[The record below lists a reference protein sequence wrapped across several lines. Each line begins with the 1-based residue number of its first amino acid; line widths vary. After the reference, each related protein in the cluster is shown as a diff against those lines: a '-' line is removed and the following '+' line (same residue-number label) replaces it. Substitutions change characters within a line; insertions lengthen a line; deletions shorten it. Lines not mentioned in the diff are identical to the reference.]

1 MLPLTFILGTFAA
14 VLREEASYNNVKAP
28 VHGEKTT
35 RSVMVDAHGE
45 SSFVQADPAFAVPA
59 VPGIPG
65 VSAFND
71 PNIKTLADN
80 AKSPELNKAV
90 EAQHPPECTQG
101 QTLTWKVGTRGE
113 TAFACESIGFKA
125 SRVQGETAKE
135 FSAACCVK
143 YSSSSGTT
151 SSSVCG
157 QIESD
162 GMCQEEPNGGCFIR
176 DVTYAQAEIFCAK
189 QGKHLCSQELL
200 GELWNDL
207 DYKAPECKA
216 TKIWLGKIQDCS
228 IQSTAFPCYCRQ
240 SNGFCYSGEM
250 CTKHGCVPTT
260 CHQALSQD
268 ACETVAQPGMEAG
281 VQPTVSA
288 TVAGLCSWNEARSA
302 CMAKASCAIASSS
315 ISSMLPDANLN
326 AQASEMVPAGV
337 TREFP
342 CAGSASRTGTCSG
355 YSMQKECIDNG
366 CVWDSTADDSCQDR
380 QIYMQCIRLPSGGIA
395 DWDDANQVMCTCPLQ
410 KETIATTGGTITATW
425 PESRIG
431 TTQKLSK
438 CHELGSGT
446 AKPRMRECLASGWA
460 PKSTELL
467 DDPPCTVVCPAV
479 ATEDVPSEHN
489 VKLNKGYEFPET
501 PVKAS
506 GETVS
511 FAHNCPT
518 SRGQYRRVCKKDPDD
533 DNSPVGKWFPE
544 FAEKIPI
551 VLCSDLAKL
560 CEPLTMA
567 DCRATS
573 PTCTWQEKPETLSSV
588 SSVTIVKAKC
598 VANPVANPQVDPDA
612 GVKHRSHRSQSMTAY
627 LHVGALLFV
636 LRGVF

>member
-395 DWDDANQVMCTCPLQ
+395 DWDDANQVMF
-410 KETIATTGGTITATW
+410 
-425 PESRIG
+425 
-431 TTQKLSK
+431 
-438 CHELGSGT
+438 
-446 AKPRMRECLASGWA
+446 
-460 PKSTELL
+460 
-467 DDPPCTVVCPAV
+467 VCPAV